1 MAFFGL
7 TFTGYGEPFRQRKL
21 ELPKREE
28 PVGAPQPKLELF
40 YPKLPPIGTG
50 EYDGKEHQGSHTK
63 YQEAVRQ
70 RQLRKYPN
78 QVYRVPMTCGQD
90 IGWWM
95 PRDPTVRLH
104 DALPWIKAERHP
116 LPQCWMTK
124 FVGDAMLSDPLFSL
138 F

>member
-50 EYDGKEHQGSHTK
+50 EYDGKEHQD
-63 YQEAVRQ
+63 
-70 RQLRKYPN
+70 PN